1 MSFNSTSKYMTKI
14 GHTTYLEKTS
24 CKGREIYQMASKLKK
39 FVIVGLILASCQT
52 SNDMDEYNLNT
63 LDLTRITGETP
74 KNETFLSS
82 AFWTAVVGAA
92 LLAALSSD
100 STYSSKT
107 GMDSTELD
115 SEWIE

>member
-1 MSFNSTSKYMTKI
+1 MTKI

-24 CKGREIYQMASKLKK
+24 CKEREIYQMASKLKK

-52 SNDMDEYNLNT
+52 SSDMDAYNLNT

-100 STYSSKT
+100 STYSSKA